1 MKSVNEKEGPK
12 NVFLK
17 KRNNNIKI
25 KYKLADLKEAQQLF
39 LSNTKYLNNF
49 NQYDLD
55 YKLNKKNATLEEYKA
70 FGVKQMLEFTNKEK
84 ELISKQIIKM
94 EKTLEKQKLS
104 LPFDKEIIF
113 IKSTQKEENG
123 SLAYTHGTQI
133 YLGEKIFDYLV
144 DKDIKKRFLFD
155 SIFWHELFHCITRSN
170 KIFRKD
176 MYKIIHFT
184 VMEKDFTIPK
194 PIYEISIS
202 NPDVEHHDSYATF
215 NINGKNIDCYMVL
228 TISRPFNRPGDAFFK
243 YMQSSIVPI
252 DSKGEFYLPE
262 NVKNF
267 WEIFGRNTN
276 YVIDPEECLAD
287 NFSYAILNQEYEK
300 YIECKSNELNFKN
313 PEIIKKIINYLKGN

>member
-1 MKSVNEKEGPK
+1 MKTNLRKK
-12 NVFLK
+12 NTE
-17 KRNNNIKI
+17 I
-25 KYKLADLKEAQQLF
+25 KYRFADLKEAQTLY
-39 LSNTKYLNNF
+39 LSNTEYFKNLTPF
-49 NQYDLD
+49 ELE
-55 YKLNKKNATLEEYKA
+55 YKLNKKNATLEEYKT
-70 FGVKQMLEFTNKEK
+70 FGVSQMLEFTDNEK
-84 ELISKQIIKM
+84 ELMAKQIIDM
-94 EKTLEKQKLS
+94 ENTLKNQNLS
-104 LPFDKEIIF
+104 LPFFEEIIF
-113 IKSTQKEENG
+113 IKSTQNEENG

-228 TISRPFNRPGDAFFK
+228 TVSKPFEKPGDSFFNCL
-243 YMQSSIVPI
+243 QFSIVPI
-252 DSKGEFYLPE
+252 DSKGEFCLPQDTE
-262 NVKNF
+262 NF
-267 WEIFGRNTN
+267 WEIFGKNTP

-287 NFSYAILNQEYEK
+287 NFSFAVLNQEYEK
-300 YIECKSNELNFKN
+300 YSECKRNGLNFKN
-313 PEIIKKIINYLKGN
+313 PEIIEKIINYLKNN

>member
-1 MKSVNEKEGPK
+1 MNSANKEERTK
-12 NVFLK
+12 NDFLK
-17 KRNNNIKI
+17 RRNNNIKI
-25 KYKLADLKEAQQLF
+25 KYRLADLKEARNLF
-39 LSNTKYLNNF
+39 LSNTKYFNNF
-49 NQYDLD
+49 SQYDLD

-104 LPFDKEIIF
+104 LPFNKEIIF

-133 YLGEKIFDYLV
+133 YLGEKIIDYLA
-144 DKDIKKRFLFD
+144 DKDIENRF
-155 SIFWHELFHCITRSN
+155 SAESTFWHELFHYITRSN

-194 PIYEISIS
+194 SIYERSIS

-215 NINGKNIDCYMVL
+215 KINGKNIDCYMVL
-228 TISRPFNRPGDAFFK
+228 TVSRPFNKPGDCFFK
-243 YMQSSIVPI
+243 YKQSSIVPI
-252 DSKGEFYLPE
+252 DSKRDFYLPE
-262 NVKNF
+262 NTENF
-267 WEIFGRNTN
+267 WEIFGRNTD

-300 YIECKSNELNFKN
+300 YYECKPNELNFKN
-313 PEIIKKIINYLKGN
+313 PEIINKIINYLKGN